1 MTEISCSIKRGT
13 LPVHFQWLHNGK
25 EIQSHSKYKI
35 TNSEISSQ
43 FFIGK
48 IQATDIGNFT
58 CMATNAFGT
67 DSVTESVSMEGKIII
82 TMFR

>member
-1 MTEISCSIKRGT
+1 MQFK
-13 LPVHFQWLHNGK
+13 WLHNGK
-25 EIQSHSKYKI
+25 EIKSHSKYKI

-58 CMATNAFGT
+58 CTASNAFGT
-67 DSVTESVSMEGKIII
+67 DSVTESVSMEGETTFIMIHLL
-82 TMFR
+82 